1 MNPYILPPLN
11 ELPRNFI
18 PLGFD
23 YNNFHTCEKRM
34 IKPLMERAGYTDI
47 RFVTGERDS
56 FGPLS
61 RVVEAR
67 DKAGCLVRF
76 VYY

>member
-1 MNPYILPPLN
+1 MNPHVPVAPVQLPS
-11 ELPRNFI
+11 NFI

-47 RFVTGERDS
+47 RFRDE
-56 FGPLS
+56 GMLS
-61 RVVEAR
+61 RMVEAR
-67 DKAGCLVRF
+67 NPAGVLVRF
-76 VYY
+76 RYS